1 MWSDQEKLT
10 EAVQSPFFVGLLG
23 GIVALRG
30 VPGSSWKERGFNV
43 LSATLVAGFLSPAIA
58 EFFGFSTPAMESACA
73 FAVGL
78 FGLNITAA
86 IVGYINTADIGSLLP
101 WGKKKGG

>member
-1 MWSDQEKLT
+1 MPIDQDKIAG
-10 EAVQSPFFVGLLG
+10 AVQSPFFIGLLG
-23 GIVALRG
+23 GVVALRG

-43 LSATLVAGFLSPAIA
+43 ISATLVAGFLSPAIS
-58 EFFGFSTPAMESACA
+58 EFFGLHTQAMQSACA

-86 IVGYINTADIGSLLP
+86 VVSYINGLDIGALVP
-101 WGKKKGG
+101 WGKKK

>member
-1 MWSDQEKLT
+1 MWTDQEKVAQ
-10 EAVQSPFFVGLLG
+10 AVQSPFFIGLLG

-30 VPGSSWKERGFNV
+30 VPGTSWRERMFNM
-43 LSATLVAGFLSPAIA
+43 LSATLVAGFLSPAVA
-58 EFFGFSTPAMESACA
+58 EFFSFDSQAMQSACA

-86 IVGYINTADIGSLLP
+86 IVSYINSVDIGALVP
-101 WGKKKGG
+101 WGKKK

>member
-1 MWSDQEKLT
+1 MPIDQDKI
-10 EAVQSPFFVGLLG
+10 AGAIQSPFFIGLLG

-30 VPGSSWKERGFNV
+30 VPGSSWKERLFNV

-86 IVGYINTADIGSLLP
+86 VVSYINGLDIGTLVP
-101 WGKKKGG
+101 WGKKK